1 MSNNDFSQM
10 LDGAFQ
16 LFSDNEEYDNYV
28 EKFKAKKTSD
38 DTFTPDD
45 VYDAVTA
52 YVRRRFNV
60 ADDVRFIRPFYP
72 GASYIDDY
80 LAHKDE
86 YAAGMV
92 VDNPPF
98 SILAQIVDFYR
109 RNGVRFFLFCPYL
122 TCFGYVNRRPDVS
135 LVVNDRSIIY
145 GNGAVVGTSFVHNL
159 DPSVFVENDP
169 DIYDSISDCQSQRS
183 KKAPR
188 RVIELPRNVL
198 RQSSV
203 GRLFFTPFRLERSE
217 AIFVRSA
224 GGYDIF
230 GGGLLVSDAAAERLK
245 QALEDEKVERAK
257 RSGQAPTAEAE
268 IIQLTQ
274 TEERLLE
281 DLNGRQMLK

>member
-1 MSNNDFSQM
+1 MSNNNDFIQM
-10 LDGAFQ
+10 RDGAFQ

-45 VYDAVTA
+45 VYDAVAA

-98 SILAQIVDFYR
+98 SILAEIIDFYR

-122 TCFGYVNRRPDVS
+122 TCFNWRPDVS
-135 LVVNDRSIIY
+135 LVVNNRSIIY
-145 GNGAVVGTSFVHNL
+145 GNGAEVATSFIHNL

-169 DIYDSISDCQSQRS
+169 DLYDAISDCPSQRR
-183 KKAPR
+183 KKAPQ

-217 AIFVRSA
+217 AIFVRSV
-224 GGYDIF
+224 GGYDIL
-230 GGGLLVSDAAAERLK
+230 GGGFLVSYAAAERLK

-257 RSGQAPTAEAE
+257 RSEQAPTAEAE

-281 DLNGRQMLK
+281 YLNVRQMLK

>member
-1 MSNNDFSQM
+1 MTSNNDFSQM
-10 LDGAFQ
+10 RNGAFQ

-45 VYDAVTA
+45 VYDAVA
-52 YVRRRFNV
+52 GWVRKRFNV
-60 ADDVRFIRPFYP
+60 AEDVRFIRPFYP
-72 GASYIDDY
+72 GADYINDY
-80 LAHKDE
+80 LDRKDE

-109 RNGVRFFLFCPYL
+109 SRNVRFFLFCPYL
-122 TCFGYVNRRPDVS
+122 TCFGYVNQRPDVS
-135 LVVNDRSIIY
+135 LVVNDCSIIH
-145 GNGAVVGTSFVHNL
+145 GNGAEVNTSFVHNL
-159 DPSVFVENDP
+159 DPSVLVENDP
-169 DIYDSISDCQSQRS
+169 DLNDAISACPSQRR

-188 RVIELPRNVL
+188 RVIELPSNVL

-230 GGGLLVSDAAAERLK
+230 GGGLLVSDAAAERLE
-245 QALEDEKVERAK
+245 QALEDERVERAK
-257 RSGQAPTAEAE
+257 RSAEAE
-268 IIQLTQ
+268 IIHLTQ

-281 DLNGRQMLK
+281 YLNGRQ